1 LLQVPLEI
9 TELLRAHGVTLKD
22 KLVDYK
28 QKRSADFGQRH
39 DIFLRDC
46 QKAGDR
52 VVKSFSRALAC
63 TVLSLQLNDV
73 TCLDRQL
80 MFMRDQ
86 YVHALTPLALKVMRD
101 LSPDDNKQAMDAA
114 FELVL
119 KDATFTND
127 VKGRVLEQYVVTCL
141 ERGKLWSGSALS
153 CGPKGGKKPPLKML
167 VQIDDVVHFA
177 GQSTPSDRVDLNQSI
192 MFVPLNSNYP
202 AVDLLI
208 WDAKNTTLFAVQI
221 TIREKV
227 SDHMTETLA
236 DDGKWTSL
244 KQQWLEFCG
253 ADEIE
258 LIWLADND
266 ARGKYNEELVMQLN
280 GMTQA
285 FPLFAKF
292 KRCPSSSTS
301 KKTDKNNKM

>member
-1 LLQVPLEI
+1 
-9 TELLRAHGVTLKD
+9 
-22 KLVDYK
+22 
-28 QKRSADFGQRH
+28 
-39 DIFLRDC
+39 
-46 QKAGDR
+46 
-52 VVKSFSRALAC
+52 
-63 TVLSLQLNDV
+63 
-73 TCLDRQL
+73 

-86 YVHALTPLALKVMRD
+86 YVHALTPLALNVMRE
-101 LSPDDNKQAMDAA
+101 LSTNDNKQAMDTA

-119 KDATFTND
+119 KGATFTND
-127 VKGRVLEQYVVTCL
+127 VKGRVLEQYVVACL
-141 ERGKLWSGSALS
+141 ERGKLWSGSAVS
-153 CGPKGGKKPPLKML
+153 SGPKGGHRKPLKML
-167 VQIDDVVHFA
+167 VHIDYVVNFA
-177 GQSTPSDRVDLNQSI
+177 GQGTPSDRVDLNQSI

-208 WDAKNTTLFAVQI
+208 WDAKNTKLFAVQV